1 MQTKFDHCIQYICSS
16 CIMDMH
22 AGYTTDKSL
31 EPIKCKSYRTRA
43 LPFKRNG
50 LNPIILKSNIVF
62 ADMEQ

>member
-1 MQTKFDHCIQYICSS
+1 
-16 CIMDMH
+16 MDMH